1 MFIFWAWVTWIHSI
15 ASVSLLTMLSRNLV
29 INTEDRLIK
38 TPDVNLLKCPD
49 EVFQGQ
55 YLPILGINYV
65 AINRDLEKLP
75 PQQRSCDD
83 FPVLEVRFEFSFI
96 LIGKSTMTFSTG
108 QSWRVLKSWYT
119 GDGPEQGF
127 RRCFA
132 DGLIRVLVSSVAQ
145 STTTAISLK

>member
-1 MFIFWAWVTWIHSI
+1 MLIFRAWAMWIHSI
-15 ASVSLLTMLSRNLV
+15 ACGSPLPMLSRNLI

-38 TPDVNLLKCPD
+38 TPDVNLIKWVD

-75 PQQRSCDD
+75 PQEQSSDN
-83 FPVLEVRFEFSFI
+83 FPVLELRFEFSFI

-108 QSWRVLKSWYT
+108 QSWRLLKSWYT
-119 GDGPEQGF
+119 GDGPEQRF

-132 DGLIRVLVSSVAQ
+132 DGLIRV
-145 STTTAISLK
+145 